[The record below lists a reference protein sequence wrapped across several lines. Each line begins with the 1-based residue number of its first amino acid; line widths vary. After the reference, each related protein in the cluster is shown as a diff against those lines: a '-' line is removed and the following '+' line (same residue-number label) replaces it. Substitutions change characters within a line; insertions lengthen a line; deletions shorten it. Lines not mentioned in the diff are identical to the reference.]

1 MEKREENRVS
11 LSLSLRRGRSGSDP
25 NRSGCCS
32 CFRLQSSIRGGR
44 DRGARGVRR
53 VPPPQEPKKVL
64 VRVEEDR
71 VDDEGAGL
79 FFEIFKFSFLSF
91 LSFFEF
97 FPLLLLLLL
106 CRLRFFVLVKKQI
119 PAPNSPASKR
129 ARSRAR
135 RPLSPP
141 SEPPSPP
148 EGEELLLL
156 LPPPS
161 PLSSLLSSLNY
172 FPLLFLPRGASRPA
186 PAS

>member
-97 FPLLLLLLL
+97 FDLIDS
-106 CRLRFFVLVKKQI
+106 FFSVFEFWILDFWI
-119 PAPNSPASKR
+119 LGFISPSA
-129 ARSRAR
+129 
-135 RPLSPP
+135 
-141 SEPPSPP
+141 
-148 EGEELLLL
+148 
-156 LPPPS
+156 
-161 PLSSLLSSLNY
+161 
-172 FPLLFLPRGASRPA
+172 LFLVGM
-186 PAS
+186 